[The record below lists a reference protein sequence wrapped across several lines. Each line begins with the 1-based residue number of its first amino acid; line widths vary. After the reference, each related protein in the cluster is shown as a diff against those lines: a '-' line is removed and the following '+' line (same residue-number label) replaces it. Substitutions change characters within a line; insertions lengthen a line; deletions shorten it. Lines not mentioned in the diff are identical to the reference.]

1 MAVNNFTQDDRRTLA
16 AARENAEP
24 KSRLSERTIELDD
37 DEDSRF
43 LRTEKRVPVRRAALP
58 KKARNLVKLGFIIAG
73 VLMLLCMLGVGAWSY
88 GTQSARFRIESSD
101 NVEVTGVLNAPRA
114 QVMEVAASDIGR
126 NIFAVPLEE
135 RRKQLEAIPW
145 VESASVMRLLPN
157 RIAVHIQERT
167 PVAFVQIGQR
177 VSLIDAGGIVMGMGA
192 SRQARYSFPVVRGIT
207 ETEPR
212 SSRAAAM
219 RIFNR
224 LVRELDSEG
233 ANYSQGLSEVDL
245 SDPENVKVTASDAG
259 GAVTIFLG
267 SSDFLPRFKLY
278 VGHLAEWRQQ
288 FPNLQSVDLRYD
300 GQIIVNPDST
310 RVTQAVNTAAP
321 AAPHPGRK

>member
-24 KSRLSERTIELDD
+24 KSRSSERTIELDD
-37 DEDSRF
+37 EEDSRF
-43 LRTEKRVPVRRAALP
+43 LRTEKRVPVRRGALP
-58 KKARNLVKLGFIIAG
+58 KKTRNLVKIGLIVAG
-73 VLMLLCMLGVGAWSY
+73 VITVLCLLGAGAYSY

-101 NVEVTGVLNAPRA
+101 NVEVTGVLNAPRGE
-114 QVMEVAASDIGR
+114 VMVIAASDIGK

-135 RRKQLEAIPW
+135 RRKELEAIPW

-219 RIFNR
+219 RVFNR

-278 VGHLAEWRQQ
+278 VSHLAEWRQQ

>member
-16 AARENAEP
+16 AARDNAEP
-24 KSRLSERTIELDD
+24 KGRSSERIIELEDD
-37 DEDSRF
+37 DDSRF
-43 LRTEKRVPVRRAALP
+43 LRTEKRVSVRRGALP
-58 KKARNLVKLGFIIAG
+58 KKARNLVKIGFIAAG
-73 VLMLLCMLGVGAWSY
+73 VITVLCLLGAGAYSY
-88 GTQSARFRIESSD
+88 ATTSSRFRIESSD
-101 NVEVTGVLNAPRA
+101 SVEVTGVVNAPRA
-114 QVMEVAASDIGR
+114 EVMAIAANDISR
-126 NIFAVPLEE
+126 NIFSVPLEE

-207 ETEPR
+207 ETELR

-245 SDPENVKVTASDAG
+245 SDPENVKVTASDGG

-267 SSDFLPRFKLY
+267 ASDFLPRFKLY

-310 RVTQAVNTAAP
+310 RVAQTVSTAAP
-321 AAPHPGRK
+321 PASRPGRK